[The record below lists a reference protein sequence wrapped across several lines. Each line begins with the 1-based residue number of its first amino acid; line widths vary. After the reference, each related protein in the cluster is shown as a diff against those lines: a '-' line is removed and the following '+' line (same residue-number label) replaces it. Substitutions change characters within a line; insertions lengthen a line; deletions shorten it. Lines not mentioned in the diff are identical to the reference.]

1 MFGWK
6 KWVCDSGIRIT
17 WVQVSRLL
25 VLHPDKDR
33 WKHHHGWILVGCL
46 GPITILWKKKD
57 NNNNNDDIGS
67 KNNKIRF
74 RSQNYMGA
82 SFQAPHAAPGQR
94 QMEMHHDSLIIVL
107 YFSMPLQQDHL
118 GMYINYNI

>member
-25 VLHPDKDR
+25 VLHPDKDQMETSS
-33 WKHHHGWILVGCL
+33 WVDPGGLFGAHYNTVE
-46 GPITILWKKKD
+46 KKD